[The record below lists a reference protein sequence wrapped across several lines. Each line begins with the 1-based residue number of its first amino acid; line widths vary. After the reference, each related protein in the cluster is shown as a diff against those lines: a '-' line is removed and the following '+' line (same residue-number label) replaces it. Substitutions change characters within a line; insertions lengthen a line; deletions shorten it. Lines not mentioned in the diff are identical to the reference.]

1 MMKAKRTNGKGKA
14 KLLLMLACIIAVTVM
29 VAAKGKQPSIVGYT
43 YDSGSTVWEMAKKH
57 CPDGMDIGHF
67 VSEIVKANG
76 IEDGIVYGNRA
87 YKIPVYETGSEY
99 LDLNTVVGYET
110 SDDGVLL
117 LTNDGNGYFIEK

>member
-14 KLLLMLACIIAVTVM
+14 KLLLIVACVIAVTVM
-29 VAAKGKQPSIVGYT
+29 VAAKGNQPKIVGYT

-57 CPDGMDIGHF
+57 CPKGMDIRHF
-67 VSEIVKANG
+67 VSEIEKAND
-76 IEDGIVYGNRA
+76 IKDGIVYGNRT
-87 YKIPVYETGSEY
+87 YKIPVYEKESEY